1 MIPSYGRLV
10 PVATVCRLQDSHRP
24 QRRLVA
30 MPRLPAGKLK
40 WKAGCQWTAETW
52 GGELGGRGA
61 SLRGQEAKGKGWGL
75 GGVVRVQDARFFL
88 NIQRGGGDEG
98 STGGYSG

>member
-10 PVATVCRLQDSHRP
+10 PVATVCSLQDSHRP
-24 QRRLVA
+24 QRRLAA

-40 WKAGCQWTAETW
+40 WKAGCKWTAETW

-61 SLRGQEAKGKGWGL
+61 SLRGQEAKE
-75 GGVVRVQDARFFL
+75 
-88 NIQRGGGDEG
+88 RGGDWEG
-98 STGGYSG
+98 